1 MSINLIAPFNDQTPG
16 LIRLSYAINSSGSRI
31 LR

>member
-1 MSINLIAPFNDQTPG
+1 MDINSYVLNGYLHPG
-16 LIRLSYAINSSGSRI
+16 FIRLSYAINSSGSRI